1 MRRQDTGSKGHCFIA
16 LWLGQAHRPSWR
28 TLGSTVPRSY
38 ILSPRVPTHP
48 LAEGGE
54 RVQAFLVLGGVSQL
68 RVVTADTLHGER
80 GYTQSVIRGLGVWAP
95 GRTGLELEGRAAGRQ
110 C

>member
-1 MRRQDTGSKGHCFIA
+1 MSRQDTEGKGHCFIA
-16 LWLGQAHRPSWR
+16 LWLSQAHRPSR
-28 TLGSTVPRSY
+28 RILGGTVSLSD
-38 ILSPRVPTHP
+38 ILSPRVLTHP

-68 RVVTADTLHGER
+68 RVITADTLHGEEGAR
-80 GYTQSVIRGLGVWAP
+80 SQSWGLGVWAP
-95 GRTGLELEGRAAGRQ
+95 GRTGLELEERAPGRQ